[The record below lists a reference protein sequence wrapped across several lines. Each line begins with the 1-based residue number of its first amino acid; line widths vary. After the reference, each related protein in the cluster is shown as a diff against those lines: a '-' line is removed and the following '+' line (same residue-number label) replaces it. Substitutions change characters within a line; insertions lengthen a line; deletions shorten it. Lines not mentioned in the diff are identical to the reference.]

1 MAMYPT
7 LPRDLLEPGNGGTRK
22 WELLYNRRI
31 SSLISLAGNQEYSR
45 VMPEFIMKHS
55 LLGAESPQVGEF
67 WLYVCL
73 RRFSG
78 FLAHVMAIGFTIF
91 MVILSRPGT
100 SLFSW
105 HPVFMA
111 TAFCLCMTEGV
122 LLLSPDTSPFCPLS
136 RTSKTRLHWLAQL
149 FVFVYASVGLTFI
162 IWSKNRSEQPH
173 FTSWHSILGIITI
186 AATSCQAFW
195 GFALLCPRLVRVTA
209 VSRLKLYHATCG
221 LIVYLLSTGTVL
233 FGLCSDWFQAQVK
246 GPVWY
251 VCLCVPLYPA
261 LIIMNQVIDIYLPK
275 RKGQM

>member
-1 MAMYPT
+1 MALCT
-7 LPRDLLEPGNGGTRK
+7 GAARWRCIPRFHVIFWNQEMVEPGSGSCCTIDGYHPSYLWQGTR
-22 WELLYNRRI
+22 NI
-31 SSLISLAGNQEYSR
+31 HG
-45 VMPEFIMKHS
+45 
-55 LLGAESPQVGEF
+55 
-67 WLYVCL
+67 
-73 RRFSG
+73 
-78 FLAHVMAIGFTIF
+78 
-91 MVILSRPGT
+91 
-100 SLFSW
+100 LFSW